1 MSYEIMQH
9 PADAKFRASGETK
22 EEAFSEAVRAFAD
35 IVGGEAGKQVH
46 TIEVNS
52 ESLES
57 LLFDMLDELIFLQ
70 DTENVVVSHADE
82 MNLNYAEDGSWRLE
96 AGIKT
101 NKILPDVNKLDV
113 KGPTYS
119 EMKVQYVR
127 AQETWVLESVVDI

>member
-22 EEAFSEAVRAFAD
+22 KEAFSEAVRAFAD

-46 TIEVNS
+46 TIKVDS

-82 MNLNYAEDGSWRLE
+82 MSLNHAEDRSWRLE
-96 AGIKT
+96 ADIKT

-119 EMKVQYVR
+119 EMEIKYIQG
-127 AQETWVLESVVDI
+127 EGTWVLVCVVDI

>member
-1 MSYEIMQH
+1 
-9 PADAKFRASGETK
+9 
-22 EEAFSEAVRAFAD
+22 
-35 IVGGEAGKQVH
+35 
-46 TIEVNS
+46 
-52 ESLES
+52 
-57 LLFDMLDELIFLQ
+57 
-70 DTENVVVSHADE
+70 VVSHADE

>member
-46 TIEVNS
+46 TIEVES

-70 DTENVVVSHADE
+70 DTESVVVSHADE
-82 MNLNYAEDGSWRLE
+82 MNIEHVEDGSWYLE
-96 AGIKT
+96 ADIKT
-101 NKILPDVNKLDV
+101 NKILPGVHKLDV

-119 EMKVQYVR
+119 EMKVEYVQGEGWNLQ
-127 AQETWVLESVVDI
+127 AVIDI

>member
-46 TIEVNS
+46 TIEVDS

-82 MNLNYAEDGSWRLE
+82 MSLNHAEDGSWRLE
-96 AGIKT
+96 ADIKT

-119 EMKVQYVR
+119 EM
-127 AQETWVLESVVDI
+127 DIDYIQGEGWHLQAVIDI

>member
-46 TIEVNS
+46 TIEVDS

-57 LLFDMLDELIFLQ
+57 LLFDILDELIFLQ

-82 MNLNYAEDGSWRLE
+82 MNLNHPEDGLWHLE
-96 AGIKT
+96 ADIKT
-101 NKILPDVNKLDV
+101 NKILSGVSKLDV

-119 EMKVQYVR
+119 EMRVKYIQG
-127 AQETWVLESVVDI
+127 QETWVLESVIDI

>member
-22 EEAFSEAVRAFAD
+22 EEAFSEAVKAFAD

-46 TIEVNS
+46 TIEVDS

-82 MNLNYAEDGSWRLE
+82 LNLSHAEDGSWHLE
-96 AGIKT
+96 VDIKT
-101 NKILPDVNKLDV
+101 NKILPDVSKLDV

-119 EMKVQYVR
+119 EM
-127 AQETWVLESVVDI
+127 DIDYIQGEGWRLQAVIDI

>member
-9 PADAKFRASGETK
+9 PADAKFRALGETK

-35 IVGGEAGKQVH
+35 IVGGEAGKQIH
-46 TIEVNS
+46 TIKVDS

-70 DTENVVVSHADE
+70 DTKNVVVSHADE
-82 MNLNYAEDGSWRLE
+82 MNLNHAEDGFWHLE
-96 AGIKT
+96 ADIKT

-119 EMKVQYVR
+119 EMKIDYVQEDRVW
-127 AQETWVLESVVDI
+127 AIQSVIDI